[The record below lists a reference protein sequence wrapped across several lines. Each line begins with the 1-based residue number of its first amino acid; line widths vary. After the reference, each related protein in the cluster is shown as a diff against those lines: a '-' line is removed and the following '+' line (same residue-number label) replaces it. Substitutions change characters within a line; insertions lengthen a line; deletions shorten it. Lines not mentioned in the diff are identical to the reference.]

1 MLGAARL
8 VGQSLSM
15 ALAGVVLT
23 IKWPGL
29 APRDLLALDI
39 IIAFAVMTV
48 LTAIGIFASALRQPA
63 KGPAA

>member
-1 MLGAARL
+1 
-8 VGQSLSM
+8 M

-23 IKWPGL
+23 MKWPGL